1 MLDISE
7 LIHEAE
13 RHGRLMLAKQISDE
27 FKISCVENM
36 GITDPESLAR
46 MYQNFTQK
54 VLQILLE
61 ICVEEKE

>member
-7 LIHEAE
+7 LIFEAE

-46 MYQNFTQK
+46 MYQNFTEK

-61 ICVEEKE
+61 VVEDKR